1 MTQHIEIQN
10 PEEYTK
16 VDYQNFE
23 YLLFADDTDKEKLE
37 EICMTLAHLPTTEA
51 AALLAKFN
59 ESIRAKEVEWLTCA
73 IEENEYHHLTPCNE
87 QEERDILALKVIQ
100 EMEDH
105 IIDLEIEYDKEDLGW
120 QKNQIKLEAIKSLVA
135 EDELSESASIYY
147 DNEMPC
153 QKNRMIELRNEI
165 ETEEKIIQAIKR
177 SIQTE
182 RYKKVNS
189 MTMQHYHFDGE

>member
-10 PEEYTK
+10 PEEYT
-16 VDYQNFE
+16 
-23 YLLFADDTDKEKLE
+23 LLFTDDTDKEKLE
-37 EICMTLAHLPTTEA
+37 EICMTLAHLPTAEA

-59 ESIRAKEVEWLTCA
+59 EHIRAKEVEWLTCA
-73 IEENEYHHLTPCNE
+73 IEENQYHHLTPCNE
-87 QEERDILALKVIQ
+87 QEERDFLALKVIQ

-105 IIDLEIEYDKEDLGW
+105 VIDLEVEYDKEDLGW
-120 QKNQIKLEAIKSLVA
+120 QKNKIKLEAIKSLVA
-135 EDELSESASIYY
+135 EDELSESASYY

-165 ETEEKIIQAIKR
+165 ETQEKIIQAIKR

-189 MTMQHYHFDGE
+189 MTMQHYHFD